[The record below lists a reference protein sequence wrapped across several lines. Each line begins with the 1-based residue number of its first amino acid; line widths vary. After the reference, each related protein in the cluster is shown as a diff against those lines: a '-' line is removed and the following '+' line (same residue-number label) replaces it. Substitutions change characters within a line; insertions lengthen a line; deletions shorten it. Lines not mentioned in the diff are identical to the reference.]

1 MLYSHDEYKL
11 FQDELEGGSIG
22 TLWSAMRADN
32 FGKDDLSFNDK
43 KAYFFEL
50 LQRLMQDGKIKL
62 AKHGVFLGGT
72 IEEQIARYKA
82 AFPKTEQE
90 WKARAEDV
98 WFFDEDCPGGIV
110 WVHDNGDL
118 DWT

>member
-62 AKHGVFLGGT
+62 AKHGVFLDGT

-82 AFPKTEQE
+82 AFPDN
-90 WKARAEDV
+90 EDKLV
-98 WFFDEDCPGGIV
+98 HGLWFTFDESPGGIV